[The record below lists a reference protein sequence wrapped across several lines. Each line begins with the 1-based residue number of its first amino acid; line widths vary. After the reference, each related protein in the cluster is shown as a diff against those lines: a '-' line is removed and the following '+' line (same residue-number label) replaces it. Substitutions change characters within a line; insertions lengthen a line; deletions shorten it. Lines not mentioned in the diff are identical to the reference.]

1 MAGVFAWAYTGFT
14 NVVVGRRTKALLS
27 QRVNGEQASQRA
39 LSGPGDQIYMTM
51 VRVITSGI
59 KYRSSY
65 LYQPQRK
72 SPAPHSFHTI
82 RRPYEVPLIGH
93 EPTRD

>member
-39 LSGPGDQIYMTM
+39 LSGPGDQIYDD
-51 VRVITSGI
+51 GPC
-59 KYRSSY
+59 Y
-65 LYQPQRK
+65 
-72 SPAPHSFHTI
+72 
-82 RRPYEVPLIGH
+82 H
-93 EPTRD
+93 ERNKISQFLSLPTAAEISCAS